1 MINIFLL
8 SLLPL
13 AYIDYKKQILP
24 HEYLGVSLAV
34 ALCMFYGAEYDF
46 STYNVIITSILVVI
60 LIILP
65 FTGMWGMGDTKLCLI
80 LMLVFSTL
88 DFTYILLTAN
98 GLAILF
104 NFKNIGT
111 DKLKISFG
119 TYLVIGTFIVHIWNE
134 LGLNSILLSL

>member
-24 HEYLGVSLAV
+24 HEYLGISMAV
-34 ALCMFYGAEYDF
+34 ALCMLYGAEYDF
-46 STYNVIITSILVVI
+46 STYNVIVTSILVFM

-65 FTGMWGMGDTKLCLI
+65 FTGKWGMGDTKLCLI

-88 DFTYILLTAN
+88 DFTYILLTAS
-98 GLAILF
+98 GLAVLS
-104 NFKNIGT
+104 NFKNIGA
-111 DKLKISFG
+111 DKFKIPFG